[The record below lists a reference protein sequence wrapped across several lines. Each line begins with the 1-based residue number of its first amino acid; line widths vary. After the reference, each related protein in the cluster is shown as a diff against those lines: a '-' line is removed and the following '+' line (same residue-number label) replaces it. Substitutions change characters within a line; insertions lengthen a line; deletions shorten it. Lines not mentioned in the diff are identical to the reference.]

1 MKKHLWVFVYL
12 TLVILQVSGENGYDL
27 WLRYK
32 PLPDSLVQQY
42 SQIISS
48 VKILGETPALKSA
61 ADELQLAFTGFF
73 GEKKPAFIQS
83 GTASLLI
90 GTAQNKEVRKLLSEN
105 EISNCKKEGFILKT
119 ISGKKGKITVIAANS
134 DAGVLYGTFTLIR
147 MMQTGES
154 LDNLDIHENPRYD
167 LRLLN
172 HWDNLNGTV
181 ERGYAGRS
189 IWWNREDSSD
199 YIKKQYRDYARANAS
214 VGINGCVVNN
224 VNAAP
229 SALDPANIA
238 KVAAIAS
245 ILRPYHIRVY
255 MSVNFNSP
263 ALLGKLPDSDPLK
276 PEVGEWWKN
285 KVKEIYQAIPDFGG
299 FLVKA
304 NSEGQPGPQNFG
316 RSHADGANMLAA
328 ALQPF
333 NGVVMWRAFVYQASQ
348 EDRAKQAYQEFVPLD
363 GKFAENVIVQVK
375 NGPVDFQPREPFSPL
390 FGAVQKTPLM
400 VEFQITQEYL
410 GFSDH
415 LVYLAPLQKE
425 VLDSD
430 TWCRGKNSTV
440 AKVTD
445 GSLYPQKYS
454 AIAGVANIG
463 RDTSWCG
470 HHFAQANW
478 YAFGRLA
485 WDHQLPAGEIA
496 SEWLKMT
503 FSHEPEFLQSM
514 TDVMMRS
521 REATVQYMTPL
532 GLHHIMGWSHHHGP
546 EPWTDIK
553 NARPDWLPR
562 YYHQAGTDG
571 IGFDRTLAGSKAV
584 EQYFSPLK
592 EQYNNPKTC
601 PENLLLWFHHLP
613 WTYRLSSGNTL
624 WDELCF
630 KYSFGVNEVRDFQKK
645 WDAVENYVD
654 PQRFNEVQYKLKIQC
669 REAIWWRDACLLYF
683 QTFSGMKFPP
693 DMERPVN
700 DLNELK
706 KIKVNMTYHN

>member
-1 MKKHLWVFVYL
+1 MKKLFW
-12 TLVILQVSGENGYDL
+12 TLFFILGCLMQVDCENGYDL
-27 WLRYK
+27 WLRYH
-32 PLPDSLVQQY
+32 PLPDSLVLQY
-42 SQIISS
+42 SRIISS
-48 VKILGETPALKSA
+48 VKIMGDSPTIKA
-61 ADELQLAFTGFF
+61 ASNELQLAFAGLLT
-73 GEKKPAFIQS
+73 EHTPAFIQS
-83 GTASLLI
+83 GSSSLLI
-90 GTAQNKEVRKLLSEN
+90 GTTLNKEVRKLLSEN
-105 EISNCKKEGFILKT
+105 EINNCKKEGFILKT
-119 ISGKKGKITVIAANS
+119 ISGKKGKITIITGAT

-154 LDNLDIHENPRYD
+154 IDNLDIQDNPRYD

-189 IWWNREDSSD
+189 IWWNREDSAD
-199 YIKKQYRDYARANAS
+199 YIKKQYRDYGRANAS
-214 VGINGCVVNN
+214 IGINGCVVNN
-224 VNAAP
+224 VNASP
-229 SALDPANIA
+229 SALNPDNIA
-238 KVAAIAS
+238 KVAAIAA
-245 ILRPYHIRVY
+245 ILRPYNIRVY

-263 ALLGKLPDSDPLK
+263 ALLGKLTDSDPLN
-276 PEVGEWWKN
+276 PAVGEWWKN
-285 KVKEIYQAIPDFGG
+285 KVKEIYQVIPDFGG

-316 RSHADGANMLAA
+316 RTHADGANMLAA
-328 ALQPF
+328 ALKPF
-333 NGVVMWRAFVYQASQ
+333 NGVVMWRAFVYQSSP

-430 TWCRGKNSTV
+430 TWCRGKGSTV

-445 GSLYPQKYS
+445 GSLFPQKYS

-485 WDHQLPAGEIA
+485 WDHQLPANKICE
-496 SEWLKMT
+496 EWLRMT
-503 FSHEPEFLQSM
+503 FSGNPEFLRTM
-514 TDVMMRS
+514 NDVMMRS
-521 REATVQYMTPL
+521 RETTVQYMTPL

-553 NARPDWLPR
+553 NARPDWLPK
-562 YYHQAGTDG
+562 YYHQAGADG
-571 IGFDRTLAGSKAV
+571 IGFDRTLKGSKAV

-592 EQYNNPKTC
+592 EQFNDPLTC

-630 KYSFGVNEVRDFQKK
+630 QYSAGVNGVREFQKK
-645 WDAVENYVD
+645 WDAMERFVD
-654 PQRFNEVQYKLKIQC
+654 SQRFIEVQYKLKIQC

-683 QTFSGMKFPP
+683 QTFSRMNFPP